1 MKKKSPY
8 IHDTNIHNGESA
20 KEIVPILMEL
30 FKPKSVIDLGCG
42 LGDWLY
48 AFKKCGVEEILGVD
62 GDWVNRSNSYIDKN
76 HFQEANLTEFFQLN
90 RKFDLA
96 ISLEVA
102 EHLPE
107 SAADNF
113 VKTLVSL
120 SDKIVFSAAIPGQ
133 GGQNHINEQWHDYW
147 ISKFEEHGFYCHDII
162 RTKIWNNPKVDY
174 WYAQNLFFFI
184 KNKDFKSEKSIINV
198 IHPVLFEHRNQ
209 QIRQFETGLIGVRPA
224 FSIFIKA
231 VKSWIKKQ
239 FKYDSN

>member
-48 AFKKCGVEEILGVD
+48 IFKKCGVEEILGVD
-62 GDWVNRSNSYIDKN
+62 GDWVNRSNSYINKN

-96 ISLEVA
+96 MSLEVA

-120 SDKIVFSAAIPGQ
+120 SDKIVFSAAVPGQ

-162 RTKIWNNPKVDY
+162 RPLIWENKNVDW
-174 WYAQNLFFFI
+174 WYKQNCFLFLPIKSKQLPFI
-184 KNKDFKSEKSIINV
+184 NIIHPNLLEDKMYHIQNIYDGKMGIKRSFQIFINAVINV
-198 IHPVLFEHRNQ
+198 IKR
-209 QIRQFETGLIGVRPA
+209 
-224 FSIFIKA
+224 
-231 VKSWIKKQ
+231 
-239 FKYDSN
+239 